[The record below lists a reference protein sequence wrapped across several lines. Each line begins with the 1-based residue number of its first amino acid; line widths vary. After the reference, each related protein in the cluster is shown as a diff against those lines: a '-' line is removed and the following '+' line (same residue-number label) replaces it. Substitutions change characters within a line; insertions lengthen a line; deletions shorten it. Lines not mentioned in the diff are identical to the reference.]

1 MAADSFRLLEALNPV
16 SFLFRL
22 DLLQSECQ
30 GVIYRN
36 EILAALNSVSFLFD
50 GKSLTVLKG
59 LRIYFWLSI

>member
-36 EILAALNSVSFLFD
+36 EILAALNSVTFLFD

-59 LRIYFWLSI
+59 LRIYF